1 LNLVS
6 LFQNETEVSC
16 HPKSST
22 INKTMLGLLI
32 LFELLQE
39 WNKKRVKTKNN
50 LIIDILTIY
59 KNEKKHIC

>member
-1 LNLVS
+1 
-6 LFQNETEVSC
+6 
-16 HPKSST
+16 
-22 INKTMLGLLI
+22 MLGLLI
-32 LFELLQE
+32 LVELLQE